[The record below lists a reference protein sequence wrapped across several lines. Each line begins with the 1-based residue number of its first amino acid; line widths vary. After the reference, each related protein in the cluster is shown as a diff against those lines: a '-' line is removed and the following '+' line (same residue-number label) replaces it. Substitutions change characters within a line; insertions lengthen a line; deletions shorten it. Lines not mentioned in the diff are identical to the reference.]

1 MTESE
6 QPNLNKGGLIGA
18 FGGAGSLGPADGR
31 VLESR
36 LPLWRRLPL
45 GPVGVSTSRLPF
57 QGHESNASL
66 VSAGGHNA
74 WCRPFSYS
82 DCAGHTPKLERSA
95 QVDLSSLFR
104 HFATRIKSI
113 QKISER
119 SRPHSSAA
127 FRGPVTR
134 SSIRT
139 SITLLHLV
147 ATHQLISILRR
158 LAAQLTTLKAVKG
171 ATWINA

>member
-6 QPNLNKGGLIGA
+6 QSSLNKGGLIGA
-18 FGGAGSLGPADGR
+18 FDGAGSLGPADGG
-31 VLESR
+31 VLEPR
-36 LPLWRRLPL
+36 LPLWRRWPL

-66 VSAGGHNA
+66 VSASGHNA
-74 WCRPFSYS
+74 WCRYFSYT
-82 DCAGHTPKLERSA
+82 DCAWHTPKLEGTT
-95 QVDLSSLFR
+95 QVDLSSLFK

-113 QKISER
+113 QKVSEK
-119 SRPHSSAA
+119 SCPNSSAA
-127 FRGPVTR
+127 LRAPITR
-134 SSIRT
+134 SSIRI

-147 ATHQLISILRR
+147 ATHQLISIFRR

>member
-6 QPNLNKGGLIGA
+6 KSNLNKGGLIGA
-18 FGGAGSLGPADGR
+18 FGGAGSLGPADGG
-31 VLESR
+31 VLEPR
-36 LPLWRRLPL
+36 LPLWRRWPM
-45 GPVGVSTSRLPF
+45 GSVGVSTSRLPF
-57 QGHESNASL
+57 PGHGSNVPL
-66 VSAGGHNA
+66 VPAGSHNA
-74 WCRPFSYS
+74 RCRYFSYS
-82 DCAGHTPKLERSA
+82 DCAAHTPKLERNA
-95 QVDLSSLFR
+95 QLDLSSLFK

-113 QKISER
+113 QKVSEKT
-119 SRPHSSAA
+119 RPNSSAA

-134 SSIRT
+134 SSIRI

-147 ATHQLISILRR
+147 ATHQPISIFRR